1 MPRAHARKL
10 GLNLQVFLLKERR
23 KYVAYSPALD
33 LSASGSSP
41 EHARKNFGVT
51 LRLFVEELL
60 NHGTLERVLI
70 DLGWTIREH
79 RWRPPVE
86 VESATRIP
94 LRLAIPA

>member
-1 MPRAHARKL
+1 MPRNTARQL
-10 GLNLQVFLLKERR
+10 GLTLQVFLLKERR

-33 LSASGSSP
+33 LSAGGTSP
-41 EHARKNFGVT
+41 EHARKNFDVT

-70 DLGWTIREH
+70 ELGWTIQEQ

-86 VESATRIP
+86 VESAMRVP